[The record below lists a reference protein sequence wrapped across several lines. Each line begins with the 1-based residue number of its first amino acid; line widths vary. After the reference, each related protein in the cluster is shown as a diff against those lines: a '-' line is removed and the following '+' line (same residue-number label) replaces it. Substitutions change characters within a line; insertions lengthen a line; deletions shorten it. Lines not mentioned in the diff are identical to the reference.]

1 MSAAS
6 GRAVGDSRRAW
17 ARALFLALP
26 AGEGAR
32 EAAARALEDAS
43 RILGSDAEAA
53 AFFADPAVPKEK
65 KAESLALLYGEA
77 RPDDRGAS
85 VFGRFAALLVE
96 GKRIDLI
103 PAIALAFRSI
113 LDGEDGLARI
123 ELSSA
128 RPLSAGRLGEIKD
141 AWRSVSGARQVLV
154 SETIDPGLLGGFVL
168 RSGSVRYDW
177 STKGRLERLRKKLS
191 QPLEPLEGR
200 Q

>member
-1 MSAAS
+1 M
-6 GRAVGDSRRAW
+6 GDSRRAW
-17 ARALFLALP
+17 ARALFLALPAGP

-43 RILGSDAEAA
+43 RVLDSDAA
-53 AFFADPAVPKEK
+53 AFFADPAVPNKRK
-65 KAESLALLYGEA
+65 SESLALLYGE
-77 RPDDRGAS
+77 PGPGGAGAA

-96 GKRIDLI
+96 GKRISLI

-113 LDGEDGLARI
+113 LDVEDGVARI

-128 RPLSAGRLGEIKD
+128 RPLSAGKLGEIKD

-154 SETIDPGLLGGFVL
+154 SETIDPELLGGFVL
-168 RSGSVRYDW
+168 RAGSVRYDW

-191 QPLEPLEGR
+191 QPLESLEGR

>member
-1 MSAAS
+1 
-6 GRAVGDSRRAW
+6 VGDSRRAW

-26 AGEGAR
+26 SGEVTR
-32 EAAARALEDAS
+32 EAAARALEVAS
-43 RILGSDAEAA
+43 RVLGSDADAS
-53 AFFADPAVPKEK
+53 AFFADPAVPNERKS
-65 KAESLALLYGEA
+65 ESLALLYGEP
-77 RPDDRGAS
+77 RPDDMGAV

-113 LDGEDGLARI
+113 LDGEDSVARI
-123 ELSSA
+123 QLSSA
-128 RPLSAGRLGEIKD
+128 RPLSAEKIGEIKD

-154 SETIDPGLLGGFVL
+154 SETIDPELLGGFVL
-168 RSGSVRYDW
+168 RSGSIRYDW

-191 QPLEPLEGR
+191 QPLESLEGR

>member
-1 MSAAS
+1 
-6 GRAVGDSRRAW
+6 VGDSRRAW

-26 AGEGAR
+26 AGPSGEGAR
-32 EAAARALEDAS
+32 EAAARALEGAS
-43 RILGSDAEAA
+43 RILGSDAEAE
-53 AFFADPAVPKEK
+53 AFFTDPAIPNGR
-65 KAESLALLYGEA
+65 KAESLALLYGE
-77 RPDDRGAS
+77 PGSDGAAI
-85 VFGRFAALLVE
+85 FGRFAALLVE

-113 LDGEDGLARI
+113 LDREDGVARI

-128 RPLSAGRLGEIKD
+128 RPMSAGKLGEIKD
-141 AWRSVSGARQVLV
+141 AWRSVSGARRVFV

-168 RSGSVRYDW
+168 RSGSIRYDW

-191 QPLEPLEGR
+191 QPLESLEGR